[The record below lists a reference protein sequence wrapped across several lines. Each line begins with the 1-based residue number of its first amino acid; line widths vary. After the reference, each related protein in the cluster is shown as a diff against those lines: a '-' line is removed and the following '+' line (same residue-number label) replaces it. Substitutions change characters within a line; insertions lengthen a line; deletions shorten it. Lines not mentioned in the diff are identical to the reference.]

1 MTSTFLQLLIN
12 GLVAGSIYALIAS
25 GFSLIYSTNKFV
37 HFAHGGVI
45 SISAYILYLLFSKLG
60 IDFYLAAFLTIVSS
74 AVIGYIINKIIYAPL
89 RKKNASSSVM
99 LVASLGVLI
108 LIESLNLLF
117 FGAELK
123 TIQFITI
130 KQGLNI
136 FGASITPLQ
145 LFIVFI
151 SMSLFVGLYFFM
163 KRSRI
168 GMAMRA
174 VADNKNIAEIVGISS
189 EKIYQWSFIIGSGI
203 AGVAA
208 ILISLEQNI
217 QPTMGTS
224 LIIKGFT
231 GAIIGGIGSVP
242 GAVLGSLLL
251 GFTENLGTTFLLSGY
266 KDAIAFILLFLFLL
280 YRPQGI
286 WGIKNIRK

>member
-37 HFAHGGVI
+37 HFAHGGVV
-45 SISAYILYLLFSKLG
+45 SISAYILYLLFSKIG
-60 IDFYLAAFLTIVSS
+60 IDFYLAAFLTIISS
-74 AVIGYIINKIIYAPL
+74 AIIGYIINKIIYAPL

-99 LVASLGVLI
+99 LVASLGILI

-136 FGASITPLQ
+136 FGASITLLQ

-174 VADNKNIAEIVGISS
+174 VSDNKNIAEIVGISS

-251 GFTENLGTTFLLSGY
+251 GFSENLGTTFLLSGY

-280 YRPQGI
+280 FRPQGI
-286 WGIKNIRK
+286 WGIKNTRK